1 MQKDSHVWSF
11 LKKEMIYQLQTDIKK
26 GRGRTGVLRVAPLE
40 DGAPEERAGAGG
52 VRRALPCRGEG
63 FPGAVCCMTS
73 PLIPFLQ
80 QQ

>member
-1 MQKDSHVWSF
+1 MWSF
-11 LKKEMIYQLQTDIKK
+11 PKKEMTYQVQTDIKK
-26 GRGRTGVLRVAPLE
+26 GRGRTGVPRAAHLE
-40 DGAPEERAGAGG
+40 DRAPEERAGAGW

-80 QQ
+80 HQ